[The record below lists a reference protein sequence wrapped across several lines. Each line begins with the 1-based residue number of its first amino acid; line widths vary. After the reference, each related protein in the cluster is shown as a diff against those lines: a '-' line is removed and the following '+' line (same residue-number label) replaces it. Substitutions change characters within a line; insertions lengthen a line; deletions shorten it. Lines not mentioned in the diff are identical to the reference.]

1 MIALKDLTLR
11 RGSRK
16 LLENVNVRF
25 QGGQR
30 IGIVG
35 QNGTGKTS
43 LFALMLGELSAD
55 SGDVEMPPN
64 LDIATV
70 RQHSPAGE
78 QPAIEFVLDGDSELR
93 SVEARLAKAEEDG
106 DGHAIAELHGRLGEI
121 DGYAAVARAARLL
134 HGLGFAPETH
144 YAPLDSFSGGW
155 RMRLNLAAALMRRC
169 DLLLL
174 DEPTNHLDMDAVF
187 WLQEYLASHPATLI
201 IISHDRDFLDA
212 LTSHTL
218 HLEGG
223 RAVLYTGNY
232 SEFETMRAEAKL
244 QQQAAYENQQKKM
257 AQLQGFV
264 DRFRAQA
271 TKARQA
277 QSKLKQMERME
288 KVEAAHWDTPFSFGF
303 RDPDRL
309 PETLLRL
316 DKAHAGYG
324 EVPLISDI
332 KLRIVPGDRL
342 AILGRNGAGKSTVM
356 KLLAGELA
364 PMGGEVQ
371 HDKYIKI
378 GYFAQHQLE
387 ILDDSASAAQ
397 HLQRQAPRASEQE
410 IRDFLGGFDF
420 HGDKALEP
428 IAPFSG
434 GEKARLALALVV
446 YEKPNLLLLDEPTNH
461 LDLDMRH
468 ALETALAGYTGA
480 VIMIAHD
487 RHLIDSTCDQLWRV
501 DDGSL
506 APFDGDL
513 DDYAKWLTRQNSA
526 REGGDKPK
534 KTTTAGG
541 NGAGNRR
548 DAAVQ
553 REQEKPLRRAIK
565 QAEADMAR
573 LEDKITAIE
582 KEMAKPSVYGNNTEI
597 ARLSQDQGKLRKQ
610 LDKAEALWI
619 ENAEALESAQSKAG
633 NKSAASAA

>member
-1 MIALKDLTLR
+1 MIAFKDLTLR

-25 QGGQR
+25 QPGQR

-43 LFALMLGELSAD
+43 LFQLLLGELSAD
-55 SGDVEMPPN
+55 SGEVATPAN

-78 QPAIEFVLDGDSELR
+78 QPAIEFVLDGDTELR
-93 SVEARLAKAEEDG
+93 EIEARLARAEAEADG
-106 DGHAIAELHGRLGEI
+106 NAMAELHGRMAEI
-121 DGYAAVARAARLL
+121 DGYSATARAAKLL
-134 HGLGFAPETH
+134 HGLGFAPDTH

-187 WLQEYLASHPATLI
+187 WLQGYLAGHPATLV

-212 LTSHTL
+212 LITHTL

-223 RAVLYTGNY
+223 HANLYTGNY
-232 SEFETMRAEAKL
+232 SAFETMRAEAKL
-244 QQQAAYENQQKKM
+244 QQQAAYENQQKKL

-264 DRFRAQA
+264 DRFRAKA

-288 KVEAAHWDTPFSFGF
+288 TVEAAHWDTPFSFAF
-303 RDPDRL
+303 RQPERL
-309 PETLLRL
+309 PETLLRM
-316 DKAHAGYG
+316 DNAQAGYDG
-324 EVPLISDI
+324 VPLISGI

-342 AILGRNGAGKSTVM
+342 AILGRNGAGKSTIM

-364 PMGGEVQ
+364 PVGGEVQ
-371 HDKYIKI
+371 HDKYTRV

-387 ILDDSASAAQ
+387 ILDDNASAST

-410 IRDFLGGFDF
+410 IRDFLGSFDF

-446 YEKPNLLLLDEPTNH
+446 YDRPSLLLLDEPTNH

-487 RHLIDSTCDQLWRV
+487 RHLIDATCDQLWRV
-501 DDGSL
+501 DDGAL

-513 DDYAKWLTRQNSA
+513 DDYAKWLTRQNTA
-526 REGGDKPK
+526 REGSGKPTK
-534 KTTTAGG
+534 ATTDGG
-541 NGAGNRR
+541 SGADSRR
-548 DAAVQ
+548 SAATQ
-553 REQEKPLRRAIK
+553 REKEKPLRRAIK
-565 QAEADMAR
+565 QAEAEMAK
-573 LEDKITAIE
+573 LEDKIKTVE
-582 KEMAKPSVYGNNTEI
+582 KEMAKPSVYGNQTEI
-597 ARLSQDQGKLRKQ
+597 ARLSQEQGRLRKQ
-610 LDKAEALWI
+610 LDAAERQWM
-619 ENAEALESAQSKAG
+619 ENAEALEAQKESVA
-633 NKSAASAA
+633 

>member
-1 MIALKDLTLR
+1 MIAFKDLTLR

-25 QGGQR
+25 QPGQR

-35 QNGTGKTS
+35 QNGTGKSS
-43 LFALMLGELSAD
+43 LFAMMLGELAPD
-55 SGDVEMPPN
+55 SGEAEIPAH

-70 RQHSPAGE
+70 RQHSPSGA
-78 QPAIEFVLDGDSELR
+78 QPAIDFVLDGDTELR
-93 SVEARLAKAEEDG
+93 AVEAKLAKAEEEVDG
-106 DGHAIAELHGRLGEI
+106 NAMAELHGRMAEI
-121 DGYAAVARAARLL
+121 NGYSAVARAAKLL
-134 HGLGFAPETH
+134 HGLGFAPDTH

-187 WLQEYLASHPATLI
+187 WLQEYLGAHPATLI

-212 LTSHTL
+212 LISHTL

-223 RAVLYTGNY
+223 RATLYTGNY

-244 QQQAAYENQQKKM
+244 QQQAAYENQQKKL

-303 RDPDRL
+303 REPERVPD
-309 PETLLRL
+309 TLLRL
-316 DKAHAGYG
+316 DHVDIGYDG
-324 EVPLISDI
+324 VALVSDI
-332 KLRIVPGDRL
+332 QMRLIAGDRL

-364 PMGGEVQ
+364 PLHGDAQ
-371 HDKYIKI
+371 PDKYLKV
-378 GYFAQHQLE
+378 GYFTQHQVE
-387 ILDDSASAAQ
+387 VLDDNASAAT
-397 HLQRQAPRASEQE
+397 HIQRQAPRESEQS

-446 YEKPNLLLLDEPTNH
+446 HARPNLLLLDEPTNH

-468 ALETALAGYTGA
+468 ALETALAGFNGA
-480 VIMIAHD
+480 VVLIAHD
-487 RHLIDSTCDQLWRV
+487 RHLIDATCDQLWRV
-501 DDGSL
+501 DDGGM

-513 DDYAKWLTRQNSA
+513 NDYAKWLTRQNSA
-526 REGGDKPK
+526 REGNEKPK
-534 KTTTAGG
+534 KATTVG
-541 NGAGNRR
+541 GAGADTRR
-548 DAAVQ
+548 DAAAQ
-553 REQEKPLRRAIK
+553 REKEKPLRRAIK
-565 QAEADMAR
+565 QSEADMAR
-573 LEDKITAIE
+573 LEDKIKGIE
-582 KEMAKPSVYGNNTEI
+582 KEMTKPSVYGNKTEI
-597 ARLSQDQGKLRKQ
+597 ARLSQEQGKLSKQ
-610 LDKAEALWI
+610 LEKAEALWM
-619 ENAEALESAQSKAG
+619 ESAEALEAQKDASK
-633 NKSAASAA
+633 ASAA

>member
-1 MIALKDLTLR
+1 MIAFKDLTLR

-25 QGGQR
+25 QPGQR

-35 QNGTGKTS
+35 QNGTGKSS
-43 LFALMLGELSAD
+43 LFAMMLGELSPD
-55 SGDVEMPPN
+55 SGEAEIPN
-64 LDIATV
+64 HLDIATV
-70 RQHSPAGE
+70 RQHTPAGD
-78 QPAIEFVLDGDSELR
+78 QSALDFVLDGDTELR
-93 SVEARLAKAEEDG
+93 AVEAKLAKAEEEVDG
-106 DGHAIAELHGRLGEI
+106 NAMAELHGRMAEI
-121 DGYAAVARAARLL
+121 DGYSAVARAAKLL
-134 HGLGFAPETH
+134 HGLGFAPDTH
-144 YAPLDSFSGGW
+144 DAPLDSFSGGW

-212 LTSHTL
+212 LISHTL

-223 RAVLYTGNY
+223 RATLYTGNY

-244 QQQAAYENQQKKM
+244 QQQAAYENQQKKL

-288 KVEAAHWDTPFSFGF
+288 KVEAAHWDTPFSFRF
-303 RDPDRL
+303 RQPDRL
-309 PETLLRL
+309 PDTLLRL
-316 DKAHAGYG
+316 DNADAGYDG
-324 EVPLISDI
+324 VPLVGGI
-332 KLRIVPGDRL
+332 KMQITAGDRL

-356 KLLAGELA
+356 KLLAGEMA
-364 PMGGEVQ
+364 PISGDVQ
-371 HDKYIKI
+371 HDKYTRV

-387 ILDDSASAAQ
+387 VLDDNASAAT

-446 YEKPNLLLLDEPTNH
+446 YDKPNLLLLDEPTNH

-487 RHLIDSTCDQLWRV
+487 RHLIDATCDQLWRV
-501 DDGSL
+501 DEGTL
-506 APFDGDL
+506 MPFDGDL

-526 REGGDKPK
+526 REGSDKPK
-534 KTTTAGG
+534 NATTVGG
-541 NGAGNRR
+541 SGADARR
-548 DAAVQ
+548 DAAAQ
-553 REQEKPLRRAIK
+553 REKEKPLRRAIK
-565 QAEADMAR
+565 QAEADMAKF
-573 LEDKITAIE
+573 EEKIAAIE
-582 KEMAKPSVYGNNTEI
+582 KEMAKPSVYGNSTEI
-597 ARLSQDQGKLRKQ
+597 ARLSQEQGKLRKQ
-610 LDKAEALWI
+610 LDKAEAAWM
-619 ENAEALESAQSKAG
+619 ENAEALESQKDGS
-633 NKSAASAA
+633 NTSAA